1 MTGAVVVLA
10 SWSERRRENHAEY
23 YALLATAGAGMV
35 FFVGAENLMTLFLGL
50 EWFSLCLY
58 ILVAIDSER
67 ETSLEAGLKYLIVG
81 GFGSAVLLFGSA
93 LVYGATSELS
103 FPAIAAADASS
114 DAFLYAGLAMI
125 LAGLAFK
132 VSAAPFHM
140 WTPDVYQGAPTSIT
154 GFMAA
159 ATKTAALVV
168 TLRVLVTAFPEQED
182 LWTITVAVL
191 AAISLV
197 WGNLGALAQRDL
209 KRILAYSSISHAGF
223 MLMAIAAFSD
233 RGAEALLYYLIP
245 YSAMSVGAFAVV
257 AARERE
263 LNAPVTLDSLAGMG
277 WERPYHG
284 IALWIFMLGMAG
296 FPLTGGMFGKL
307 FVFSAAY
314 DAGDWWLVLLGVAA
328 TAVSLGY
335 YLNVV
340 RWLYMR
346 SGAELRLAPA
356 GGSPPRDPALS
367 VAIAASVVV
376 TVGSFFVVQPI
387 LDAAVRCGLVAP
399 LLREE
404 SVRAIVKDRS
414 AGRLRKEQDL
424 ESTSDRRDDRRR
436 EASRSP
442 SEARWRSRASPPRRD
457 TSKYPDLRAV
467 VPDHLNL
474 VNQQQNEYLRFS
486 NGIANT
492 GAGPWAM
499 RPENELGSTPDDDG
513 DPGDPL
519 SNARYLCGT
528 QPKPNDPCYTVL
540 SEQAVSIFEYHP
552 THNHWHTADVA
563 RFEVR
568 KGSPTGTVVGGNSIK
583 VGFCLLDLYNLD
595 GNAPTS
601 EKVFWDCYTS
611 YQGVSVGLGRPVPPG
626 DRRPA
631 GRPERAP
638 ERERLLPRLDD
649 EPDRCV
655 PRAVEDEQHRVG
667 EVHALGATQREPQG
681 DRHGA
686 LALREPRHVRRPL
699 AEPLISEDRG
709 RAVSPSGRAVLL

>member
-1 MTGAVVVLA
+1 MIDTPSVDWLALSPTIALLGGAGVALLSALLPDWSRKTVAGVAAFAGFVVAAVLAGLVFTESSTAEILLEGTMVRDQLAAMAQVILGVTGAVVVLA
-10 SWSERRRENHAEY
+10 SWGERRRENHAEY

-103 FPAIAAADASS
+103 FPAIAAADPSN
-114 DAFLYAGLAMI
+114 DAFLFAGLAMI

-140 WTPDVYQGAPTSIT
+140 WTPDVYQGSPTSIT
-154 GFMAA
+154 AFMAA

-168 TLRVLVTAFPEQED
+168 TLRVLVTAFPEQSD
-182 LWTITVAVL
+182 VWTIAVAVL

-223 MLMAIAAFSD
+223 MLMAIAANSD
-233 RGAEALLYYLIP
+233 RGTEALLYYLVP

-263 LNAPVTLDSLAGMG
+263 LEAPVTLESLAGMG

-314 DAGDWWLVLLGVAA
+314 DAGDWWLVLVGVAA

-346 SGAELRLAPA
+346 SGAELRLAPV
-356 GGSPPRDPALS
+356 GGSPPRDSLLGLA
-367 VAIAASVVV
+367 VTAAVTV

-387 LDAAVRCGLVAP
+387 LDVASDAA
-399 LLREE
+399 
-404 SVRAIVKDRS
+404 SS
-414 AGRLRKEQDL
+414 
-424 ESTSDRRDDRRR
+424 
-436 EASRSP
+436 
-442 SEARWRSRASPPRRD
+442 
-457 TSKYPDLRAV
+457 
-467 VPDHLNL
+467 
-474 VNQQQNEYLRFS
+474 
-486 NGIANT
+486 
-492 GAGPWAM
+492 
-499 RPENELGSTPDDDG
+499 
-513 DPGDPL
+513 
-519 SNARYLCGT
+519 
-528 QPKPNDPCYTVL
+528 
-540 SEQAVSIFEYHP
+540 
-552 THNHWHTADVA
+552 
-563 RFEVR
+563 
-568 KGSPTGTVVGGNSIK
+568 
-583 VGFCLLDLYNLD
+583 
-595 GNAPTS
+595 
-601 EKVFWDCYTS
+601 
-611 YQGVSVGLGRPVPPG
+611 
-626 DRRPA
+626 
-631 GRPERAP
+631 
-638 ERERLLPRLDD
+638 LPF
-649 EPDRCV
+649 
-655 PRAVEDEQHRVG
+655 
-667 EVHALGATQREPQG
+667 
-681 DRHGA
+681 
-686 LALREPRHVRRPL
+686 
-699 AEPLISEDRG
+699 
-709 RAVSPSGRAVLL
+709 